1 MVFSDLID
9 YGDGKGFT
17 ALMHSVFAK
26 SARCG
31 ELFLECGSKPELK
44 DGKGRTALHFCSRQ
58 VRFMGFTVKKNQ
70 SDSVLQKQIDLQPNL
85 IQPTCM
91 VY

>member
-1 MVFSDLID
+1 MFFSDLID

-26 SARCG
+26 SARCAK
-31 ELFLECGSKPELK
+31 LLLECGSKPELK

-58 VRFMGFTVKKNQ
+58 VKFIGFTVKKTK
-70 SDSVLQKQIDLQPNL
+70 VIVYYEKQIDLQPNL